1 MGAIPKSAHIWD
13 REEHEHYVEPEW
25 TSKRLFQVEPFVQE
39 VWDPACGFGRI
50 CESARAFGH
59 AVAGTDIV
67 DRRYLFAGTP
77 RDFFSCSDPLAN
89 IVSNPPF
96 DIFQKWAE
104 HSLRLARNK
113 VALIWLVPRLN
124 AARWL
129 QETPLARIWLLTPR
143 PSMPPGH
150 TITAGQ
156 KPGGGTQDFAW
167 LVWEQ
172 GYRGKPELG
181 WLHRDGEG
189 K

>member
-1 MGAIPKSAHIWD
+1 MIAAPKAAHIWD

-25 TSKRLFQVEPFVQE
+25 CSQRLFQVEPFVQE

-59 AVAGTDIV
+59 AAHGSDIV
-67 DRRYLFAGTP
+67 HRGYYPQTAVRNFLACTEQW
-77 RDFFSCSDPLAN
+77 AN

-96 DIFQKWAE
+96 DCFPEFAKHA
-104 HSLRLARNK
+104 LKLARNK

-129 QETPLARIWLLTPR
+129 AETPLARIWLLTPR

-156 KPGGGTQDFAW
+156 KPGGGTQDFCW

-181 WLHRDGEG
+181 WLKRDIA
-189 K
+189 